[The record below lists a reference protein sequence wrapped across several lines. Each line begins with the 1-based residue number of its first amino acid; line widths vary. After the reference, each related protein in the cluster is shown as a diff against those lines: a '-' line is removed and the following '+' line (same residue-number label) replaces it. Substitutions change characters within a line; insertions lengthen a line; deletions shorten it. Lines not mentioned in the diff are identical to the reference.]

1 MDHQLKTST
10 EPATTTAVQRIIR
23 SSRRPQSLGASR
35 PGAVSLAMGEPDS
48 GTPAVVV
55 DAAIAALDKGRTRYA
70 PMTGSPE
77 LRNAIAAHTTTKYG
91 RDTDATEIVLTHG
104 GSAGLAATMIA
115 LVSPGDRVLVPEPTY
130 SLYADHISMVG
141 AECIWVRNR
150 QDGSLDLDILRQE
163 ASSASM
169 IILCNPRNP
178 TGRVYPDADLHH
190 LEQLLLENPSL
201 LLLADEAYA
210 DITFDGV
217 RYTSSLTLTRA
228 RDQVIC
234 CSTFS
239 KTYAMTGWR
248 LGHTVAP
255 PALAEKI
262 NLIHRTVNGPLN
274 TFVQHAALTA
284 LQTSDAQLQATAQS
298 YQERRDLVVQR
309 LSGVPG
315 IEMLTPQGAF
325 YAFPRIT
332 SGLSSDEMTARF
344 AEAGVLVR
352 SGSEFG
358 PSGEGHIRISFATDV
373 GSLEE
378 GLRRFVATVRDLT

>member
-169 IILCNPRNP
+169 IILCNPGNP

-284 LQTSDAQLQATAQS
+284 LQTSDAQRQATAQS

>member
-1 MDHQLKTST
+1 MNHQPKPP
-10 EPATTTAVQRIIR
+10 EKRAAAAAVQRIIN
-23 SSRRPQSLGASR
+23 SSRRPQSLGSTQT
-35 PGAVSLAMGEPDS
+35 GAVSLAMGEPDS
-48 GTPAVVV
+48 GTPAAVV
-55 DAAIAALDKGRTRYA
+55 DAAIAALNKGRTRYA

-77 LRNAIAAHTTTKYG
+77 LRNAIAAQTTSKYG
-91 RDTDATEIVLTHG
+91 RDTQPREIILTHG
-104 GSAGLAATMIA
+104 GSAGLAATIIA
-115 LVSPGDRVLVPEPTY
+115 LINPGDRVLIPEPTY
-130 SLYADHISMVG
+130 SLYADHVAMVG
-141 AECIWVRNR
+141 AECVWVPNLP
-150 QDGSLDLDILRQE
+150 DGSLDVESLRRE

-169 IILCNPRNP
+169 IILCNPGNP
-178 TGRVYPDADLHH
+178 TGLVYPDADLHH
-190 LEQLLLENPSL
+190 LEQLLLDNPDL

-210 DITFDGV
+210 DITFDGAP
-217 RYTSSLTLTRA
+217 YTSALTLTQA
-228 RDQVIC
+228 KDQVIC

-239 KTYAMTGWR
+239 KAYAMTGWR
-248 LGHTVAP
+248 LGHIVAP
-255 PALAEKI
+255 AALADKI

-284 LQTSDAQLQATAQS
+284 LQTSDAQLQAAAQS
-298 YQERRDLVVQR
+298 YQERRDLLVQR

-315 IEMLTPQGAF
+315 VEMLTPQGAF

-373 GSLEE
+373 DSLEE
-378 GLRRFVATVRDLT
+378 GLRRFIATVEDLT